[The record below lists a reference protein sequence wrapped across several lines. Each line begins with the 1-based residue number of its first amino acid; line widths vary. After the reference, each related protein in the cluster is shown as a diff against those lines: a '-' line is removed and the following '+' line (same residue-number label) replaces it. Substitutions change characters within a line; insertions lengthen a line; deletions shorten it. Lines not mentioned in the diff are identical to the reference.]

1 MEPRCHLWPWA
12 AFVLLAA
19 PRLLGAQ
26 GACSQGACYPPP
38 GDLLLGR
45 APHLRASSTCGL
57 SKPETYCTPHG
68 QWSMKCCRC
77 DSRLPRSRGGHRV
90 ENVLSSAGR
99 ARWWQSQNGVE
110 RVSLQLDLEQVFQLD
125 SVVLH
130 FRVGVS
136 PAAMLIERSLGAGR
150 TWQVL
155 QYLASDCAA
164 AFPRVPR
171 GSPEG
176 WQDPRCQE
184 LRGHPLH
191 GGTVKFSVQDLGST
205 ISSSYSQAIEELGP
219 FTNLRINFTEL
230 PHIPRQGYHS
240 PSTFYAVTEMQVLGS
255 CFCHGHAER
264 CSPEGDQHST
274 VSSGVGDTW
283 SVQQVPA
290 GHCVCQH
297 NTAGPHCERC
307 AALFNARPW
316 APAEDSH
323 PHECQRCDCNGHSS
337 SCHFEPELF
346 QASGGASGG
355 VCDNCQHNTQGNN
368 CERCKPNYF
377 RNPGRELSHPE
388 ACLPCECDPDGTVP
402 GSACDPGTGRCVCK
416 DNVQG
421 DRCHLC
427 KPGFAQ
433 LAGANPAGCRSE
445 YPWDTPLPPGCPLQ
459 KGPGSCPAL
468 GQGSGGDA
476 MQGAGQ
482 LWVMAVLRRALPGK
496 GRAVGVPDVVPSQ
509 FTGQCPCRD
518 GFTGQTCSALGQQL
532 CPPRH
537 YRDAR
542 GGCTECDCDFQ
553 GTEELGCDRATGRCL
568 CRAGVT
574 GPRCDQCQQGRCGPY
589 PGCQLCH
596 PCFHAYDGD
605 VERLRRTARWH
616 SGHIQHSCSLHRHG
630 PAVQGLQPSSCL
642 CKPARPWCVLGHLW
656 AQKCHFARCWQCLSA
671 LLSVCR
677 CFALCLP
684 HILFFFPPREQVRGI
699 NPNLHFLGDTASLS
713 RELETLNS
721 SLFVTN
727 SQYQSKRTQFET
739 SRSTDLSGAFQT
751 IRSAHRSS
759 SSAGSLAA
767 GAPGLLA
774 QARESRRSAAGLEGD
789 LAGDTARLLALRGEL
804 ASAPDLTPVIN
815 QVCGGAR
822 VEPCTPAR
830 CQGLLCPRDNS
841 SVCGAGQPCHGLFP
855 LARGALATAGQA
867 AKEFSSLSARL
878 QDTAQLIEATE
889 LWASRVRSSV
899 GRLAEQLGTSRA
911 QLQSDVRRLRHLL
924 QRLRSFLADK
934 DTDPASIQEI
944 SESVLS
950 LRLPADAA
958 AVRRRMT
965 EIQRLAAELQCP
977 EDVLAQTAQD
987 VARAKRLQQEAEQ
1000 ARNRANAVEGSVEE
1014 VVGTLQRAH
1023 TVLLEA
1029 QGALRGSGSS
1039 LRFIQERVDEI
1050 EAVLGPAEK
1059 SVAAVGAGQ
1068 QCPAGTELC
1077 CSSHLTSEQDSTLEI
1092 PPCPQPAGS
1101 HLQCLFAF
1109 PQAFAQVQELYSE
1122 LQSRMGQG
1130 LELGEQGR
1138 RVQSIGREAQAL
1150 FQETMGIVLR
1160 METLESEIQEGNKA
1174 LVSRMSRLSGLE
1186 EQVGRIRDAIKRKV
1200 TYYESCS

>member
-1 MEPRCHLWPWA
+1 MEPGCQLWPWA
-12 AFVLLAA
+12 VLVLLAA
-19 PRLLGAQ
+19 PRLPAAQ
-26 GACSQGACYPPP
+26 RSCSQGACFPPA

-77 DSRLPRSRGGHRV
+77 DSRLPHSHSGHRV
-90 ENVLSSAGR
+90 DNVLSSAGR

-110 RVSLQLDLEQVFQLD
+110 RVSLQLDLEQTFQLD
-125 SVVLH
+125 GVVLH
-130 FRVGVS
+130 FRS
-136 PAAMLIERSLGAGR
+136 PPAAMLIERSLDAGR

-171 GSPEG
+171 GPPEG

-191 GGTVKFSVQDLGST
+191 GGTVKFSVRDLGSA
-205 ISSSYSQAIEELGP
+205 ISSSYSQAVGKLGP

-264 CSPEGDQHST
+264 CGPAGEQHGT
-274 VSSGVGDTW
+274 
-283 SVQQVPA
+283 QVA

-316 APAEDSH
+316 APAEDSD
-323 PHECQRCDCNGHSS
+323 PHACQRCDCNGHSS
-337 SCHFEPELF
+337 SCHFDPELYR
-346 QASGGASGG
+346 ASGGASGG
-355 VCDNCQHNTQGNN
+355 VCDNCQHNTEGNN
-368 CERCKPNYF
+368 CERCKTNYF
-377 RNPGRELSHPE
+377 RDVRRELSHPE

-402 GSACDPGTGRCVCK
+402 GSVCDPGTGRCVCK

-433 LAGANPAGCRSE
+433 LAGANPAGCRRCTCNALGTRQ
-445 YPWDTPLPPGCPLQ
+445 DTAPCDGDS
-459 KGPGSCPAL
+459 GSCFCLPNVVGSDCGQCAAGHWGL
-468 GQGSGGDA
+468 GGGQGCRPCACDPRGS
-476 MQGAGQ
+476 
-482 LWVMAVLRRALPGK
+482 RSPHCN
-496 GRAVGVPDVVPSQ
+496 Q

-518 GFTGQTCSALGQQL
+518 GFTGQTCSAVGQQQ

-553 GTEELGCDRATGRCL
+553 GTEEVGCDRATGRCL

-574 GPRCDQCQQGRCGPY
+574 GARCDQCQRGHCSSQ
-589 PGCQLCH
+589 PGCQPCH
-596 PCFHAYDGD
+596 PCFHTYDGD
-605 VERLRRTARWH
+605 IEHLRQRQAGLANATARLPAGTGG
-616 SGHIQHSCSLHRHG
+616 SQLGPRLSRAQGNLQQAQGILGH
-630 PAVQGLQPSSCL
+630 PAGTQQGL
-642 CKPARPWCVLGHLW
+642 
-656 AQKCHFARCWQCLSA
+656 AQAGSA
-671 LLSVCR
+671 L
-677 CFALCLP
+677 AA
-684 HILFFFPPREQVRGI
+684 IREQVQGI
-699 NPNLHFLGDTASLS
+699 NPDLHFLDDTASLS
-713 RELETLNS
+713 RELEALNS

-727 SQYQSKRTQFET
+727 SQYQSKKTQFET

-751 IRSAHRSS
+751 IRSAYRSS
-759 SSAGSLAA
+759 SSASSLAA

-774 QARESRRSAAGLEGD
+774 QARESRRSAAGLQGD
-789 LAGDTARLLALRGEL
+789 LAADTAKLLALKGEL
-804 ASAPDLTPVIN
+804 DSAPDLTPVIN

-830 CQGLLCPRDNS
+830 CPGLLCPRDNS
-841 SVCGAGQPCHGLFP
+841 SACVAGQPCHGLFP
-855 LARGALATAGQA
+855 LASGALAAAGRA
-867 AKEFSSLSARL
+867 AKEFGSLSARL
-878 QDTAQLIEATE
+878 QDTAQLIRRTE
-889 LWASRVRSSV
+889 LSASQVQSSAR
-899 GRLAEQLGTSRA
+899 RLAEQLGVSRT
-911 QLQSDVRRLRHLL
+911 QLQGDVRRVRQLL
-924 QRLRSFLADK
+924 QRLRGFLADK
-934 DTDPASIQEI
+934 GTDPASIQEI

-950 LRLPADAA
+950 LRLPTDAA
-958 AVRRRMT
+958 AVRRRMA
-965 EIQRLAAELQCP
+965 EIQRLATALQYP
-977 EDVLAQTAQD
+977 EDILAQTAED
-987 VARAKRLQQEAEQ
+987 IARAKRLQQEAEQ

-1014 VVGTLQRAH
+1014 VLGSLQRANA
-1023 TVLLEA
+1023 VLLEA

-1039 LRFIQERVDEI
+1039 LRFVRERVEEI

-1059 SVAAVGAGQ
+1059 NVVAVGAGLAALAGRLSQ
-1068 QCPAGTELC
+1068 LQRGAEQNRLRAGDTRDTAGTAAQRA
-1077 CSSHLTSEQDSTLEI
+1077 SSAQ
-1092 PPCPQPAGS
+1092 
-1101 HLQCLFAF
+1101 
-1109 PQAFAQVQELYSE
+1109 QAFAQVKELFSE
-1122 LQSRMGQG
+1122 LQSRVGQG
-1130 LELGEQGR
+1130 PALGEQGR
-1138 RVQSIGREAQAL
+1138 RVQSIGQEAQAL
-1150 FQETMGIVLR
+1150 FQETLGIMLR
-1160 METLESEIQEGNKA
+1160 MEALELEIQEGNEA

-1186 EQVGRIRDAIKRKV
+1186 EQAGRIRDNIKRKV
-1200 TYYESCS
+1200 SYYESCS

>member
-1 MEPRCHLWPWA
+1 QR
-12 AFVLLAA
+12 
-19 PRLLGAQ
+19 
-26 GACSQGACYPPP
+26 ACSQGACYPAP

-77 DSRLPRSRGGHRV
+77 DSRLPHSYSGHRV

-110 RVSLQLDLEQVFQLD
+110 RVSLQLDLEQMFQLD

-130 FRVGVS
+130 FRS
-136 PAAMLIERSLGAGR
+136 PPAAMLMERSQDGGR

-171 GSPEG
+171 GPPES

-191 GGTVKFSVQDLGST
+191 GGTVKFSVRDLGST
-205 ISSSYSQAIEELGP
+205 ISSSYSQAIENLGP

-230 PHIPRQGYHS
+230 PHIPRQGYHA

-255 CFCHGHAER
+255 CFCHGHAEH
-264 CSPEGDQHST
+264 CAPAGDQHST
-274 VSSGVGDTW
+274 VSSGVGDPL
-283 SVQQVPA
+283 SVQQVP

-323 PHECQRCDCNGHSS
+323 PHECQPCECDPDGTVPGSACDPGTGRC
-337 SCHFEPELF
+337 
-346 QASGGASGG
+346 
-355 VCDNCQHNTQGNN
+355 VCKDNHNTEGNN
-368 CERCKPNYF
+368 CERCKTNYF
-377 RNPGRELSHPE
+377 RNPRQELSHPE

-421 DRCHLC
+421 HRCHLC

-433 LAGANPAGCRSE
+433 LAGANPAGCRRCACNALGTRQ
-445 YPWDTPLPPGCPLQ
+445 DTVPCDGDS
-459 KGPGSCPAL
+459 GSCSCLPNVVGSDCGQCAAGHWGL
-468 GQGSGGDA
+468 GSGQGCRPCACHPRGSRSP
-476 MQGAGQ
+476 QCN
-482 LWVMAVLRRALPGK
+482 
-496 GRAVGVPDVVPSQ
+496 Q

-518 GFTGQTCSALGQQL
+518 GYTGQTCSALGQQQ

-537 YRDAR
+537 YRDSQ
-542 GGCTECDCDFQ
+542 GGCTECNCDFQ
-553 GTEELGCDRATGRCL
+553 GTEEPGCDRATGRCL

-574 GPRCDQCQQGRCGPY
+574 GPRCDQCQQGHCGPY
-589 PGCQLCH
+589 PGCHLCH
-596 PCFHAYDGD
+596 PCFHTHSGD
-605 VERLRRTARWH
+605 IERLRQRQAGLANATALLPPGTGG
-616 SGHIQHSCSLHRHG
+616 SQLG
-630 PAVQGLQPSSCL
+630 PRLAQAQGNLQQ
-642 CKPARPWCVLGHLW
+642 AQGVLGHSAVTQQGL
-656 AQKCHFARCWQCLSA
+656 AQLGSTLAAIRD
-671 LLSVCR
+671 
-677 CFALCLP
+677 
-684 HILFFFPPREQVRGI
+684 QVQGI
-699 NPNLHFLGDTASLS
+699 NPNLHFLGDTASLL
-713 RELETLNS
+713 RELESLNS
-721 SLFVTN
+721 SLVATN
-727 SQYQSKRTQFET
+727 SQYQSKRSQFES

-751 IRSAHRSS
+751 IRSAYQSS
-759 SSAGSLAA
+759 SSASSLAA
-767 GAPGLLA
+767 GAPALLA
-774 QARESRRSAAGLEGD
+774 RARESRRSAAGLQGD
-789 LAGDTARLLALRGEL
+789 LSGDTAKLLALKGEL

-822 VEPCTPAR
+822 VEPCTPAH

-855 LARGALATAGQA
+855 LARGALAAAGQA

-878 QDTAQLIEATE
+878 QDTAQLIETTE
-889 LWASRVRSSV
+889 LSASQIQSSV
-899 GRLAEQLGTSRA
+899 RRLAEQLGVSRT
-911 QLQSDVRRLRHLL
+911 QIQGDVWRLRQLL

-950 LRLPADAA
+950 LRLPTDAA

-965 EIQRLAAELQCP
+965 EIQKLAAELQCP
-977 EDVLAQTAQD
+977 EDILAQTAQD
-987 VARAKRLQQEAEQ
+987 IARAKRLQQEAEQ

-1014 VVGTLQRAH
+1014 VVGTLQRAN
-1023 TVLLEA
+1023 TLLLEA
-1029 QGALRGSGSS
+1029 QGHLRGSGSS

-1050 EAVLGPAEK
+1050 EAVLGPAER
-1059 SVAAVGAGQ
+1059 SVVAVGAGLAGLAERLQ
-1068 QCPAGTELC
+1068 QLQSGADQNLLRAGDMRDTAGTAAQRA
-1077 CSSHLTSEQDSTLEI
+1077 SSAQ
-1092 PPCPQPAGS
+1092 
-1101 HLQCLFAF
+1101 
-1109 PQAFAQVQELYSE
+1109 QAFARVKELYSE
-1122 LQSRMGQG
+1122 LQGRMGQG

-1150 FQETMGIVLR
+1150 FQETMGIMIR
-1160 METLESEIQEGNKA
+1160 MEALESEIQEGNKA

-1186 EQVGRIRDAIKRKV
+1186 EQVGRIRDTIKRKV
-1200 TYYESCS
+1200 AYYDSCS

>member
-1 MEPRCHLWPWA
+1 MSSALPEQGVDVWGSLNHRFIITAPTGTFSA
-12 AFVLLAA
+12 AA

-26 GACSQGACYPPP
+26 RACSQGACYPPP

-68 QWSMKCCRC
+68 QSALELFSAVLVTEELSMKAVAGRGQQNPGVEHCGQNIPNPPIPGHFSYELNSCFTRHEWWSMKCCRC
-77 DSRLPRSRGGHRV
+77 DSRLPHSYGGHRV

-110 RVSLQLDLEQVFQLD
+110 RVSLQLDLEQMFQLD

-130 FRVGVS
+130 FRS
-136 PAAMLIERSLGAGR
+136 PPAAMLIECSVDAGR

-171 GSPEG
+171 GSPER

-191 GGTVKFSVQDLGST
+191 GGTVKFSVRDLGST
-205 ISSSYSQAIEELGP
+205 ISSSYSQAVEKLGP

-264 CSPEGDQHST
+264 CAPAGDQHST
-274 VSSGVGDTW
+274 
-283 SVQQVPA
+283 QVTA
-290 GHCVCQH
+290 HCVCQH

-337 SCHFEPELF
+337 SCHFDPELYR
-346 QASGGASGG
+346 ASSGASGG
-355 VCDNCQHNTQGNN
+355 VCDNCQHNTEGNN
-368 CERCKPNYF
+368 CERCKANYF
-377 RNPGRELSHPE
+377 RNPRRELSHPE
-388 ACLPCECDPDGTVP
+388 ACLPCECDPEGSVP
-402 GSACDPGTGRCVCK
+402 GSVCDPGTGRCVCK
-416 DNVQG
+416 DNVHG

-433 LAGANPAGCRSE
+433 LAGANPAGCH
-445 YPWDTPLPPGCPLQ
+445 T
-459 KGPGSCPAL
+459 
-468 GQGSGGDA
+468 
-476 MQGAGQ
+476 
-482 LWVMAVLRRALPGK
+482 
-496 GRAVGVPDVVPSQ
+496 
-509 FTGQCPCRD
+509 
-518 GFTGQTCSALGQQL
+518 
-532 CPPRH
+532 
-537 YRDAR
+537 
-542 GGCTECDCDFQ
+542 CDCDFQ
-553 GTEELGCDRATGRCL
+553 GTEEAGCDKATGRCL
-568 CRAGVT
+568 CRAGVA
-574 GPRCDQCQQGRCGPY
+574 GPRCDRCQQGRCGPY

-596 PCFHAYDGD
+596 PCFRTYDGD
-605 VERLRRTARWH
+605 MERLRQRQAGLANATALLPAGTGG
-616 SGHIQHSCSLHRHG
+616 SGLG
-630 PAVQGLQPSSCL
+630 PRLSRAQGNLRQ
-642 CKPARPWCVLGHLW
+642 AQGVLGHPAVTQQGL
-656 AQKCHFARCWQCLSA
+656 AQAGSA
-671 LLSVCR
+671 L
-677 CFALCLP
+677 AA
-684 HILFFFPPREQVRGI
+684 IREQVRGI
-699 NPNLHFLGDTASLS
+699 NPNLRFLDDTASLS
-713 RELETLNS
+713 RELEALNS
-721 SLFVTN
+721 SLFITS
-727 SQYQSKRTQFET
+727 SQYQSKRTQFES

-751 IRSAHRSS
+751 IRSAYQSS
-759 SSAGSLAA
+759 SSASSLAA
-767 GAPGLLA
+767 AAPGLLA
-774 QARESRRSAAGLEGD
+774 QARESRQSAAGLEGD
-789 LAGDTARLLALRGEL
+789 LAGDTAKLLALKGEL

-822 VEPCTPAR
+822 AEPCTPAR

-841 SVCGAGQPCHGLFP
+841 SVCGAGRPCHGLFP
-855 LARGALATAGQA
+855 LASGALAAAGRA

-878 QDTAQLIEATE
+878 QDTAQLIETTE
-889 LWASRVRSSV
+889 LSASQIQSSV
-899 GRLAEQLGTSRA
+899 RRLAEQLGVSRTQIQA
-911 QLQSDVRRLRHLL
+911 DVRRLRQLL
-924 QRLRSFLADK
+924 QRVRSFLADK

-950 LRLPADAA
+950 LRLPTDAA

-965 EIQRLAAELQCP
+965 EIQKLAAELQCP
-977 EDVLAQTAQD
+977 EDILAQTAED
-987 VARAKRLQQEAEQ
+987 IARAKRLQQEAEQ

-1014 VVGTLQRAH
+1014 VLGTLQRAN

-1059 SVAAVGAGQ
+1059 SVAAVGAGLAGLAERLSRLQ
-1068 QCPAGTELC
+1068 RGADQNRLRAGDTRDTAGTAA
-1077 CSSHLTSEQDSTLEI
+1077 QR
-1092 PPCPQPAGS
+1092 AGGA
-1101 HLQCLFAF
+1101 Q
-1109 PQAFAQVQELYSE
+1109 QAFAQVKELYSE

-1150 FQETMGIVLR
+1150 FQETMGIMLR
-1160 METLESEIQEGNKA
+1160 METLESEIQEGNRA

-1186 EQVGRIRDAIKRKV
+1186 EQVGRIRDNIKKKV
-1200 TYYESCS
+1200 SYYESCS

>member
-1 MEPRCHLWPWA
+1 QR
-12 AFVLLAA
+12 
-19 PRLLGAQ
+19 
-26 GACSQGACYPPP
+26 ACSQGACFPAP

-68 QWSMKCCRC
+68 EWSMKCCRC
-77 DSRLPRSRGGHRV
+77 DSRLPHSYNGHRV

-110 RVSLQLDLEQVFQLD
+110 RVSLQLDLEQTFQLD

-130 FRVGVS
+130 FRS
-136 PAAMLIERSLGAGR
+136 PPAAMLIERSLDAGR

-155 QYLASDCAA
+155 QYLASDCAT

-171 GSPEG
+171 GPPEG

-184 LRGHPLH
+184 LQGHPVH
-191 GGTVKFSVQDLGST
+191 GGLSVKFSVQDLGST
-205 ISSSYSQAIEELGP
+205 ISSSYSQAMEKLGP

-264 CSPEGDQHST
+264 CTPAGNQHS
-274 VSSGVGDTW
+274 VGVCVT
-283 SVQQVPA
+283 QQVP

-316 APAEDSH
+316 APAGDSD

-337 SCHFEPELF
+337 SCHFDPELY

-355 VCDNCQHNTQGNN
+355 VCDHCQHNTEGNN
-368 CERCKPNYF
+368 CERCKTSYF
-377 RNPGRELSHPE
+377 RNPRQELSHPE

-433 LAGANPAGCRSE
+433 LAAANPAGCRRCTCNALGTRQ
-445 YPWDTPLPPGCPLQ
+445 DTVPCDGDT
-459 KGPGSCPAL
+459 GSCFCLPNVVGSDCGQCAAGHWGL
-468 GQGSGGDA
+468 ASGQGCQPCA
-476 MQGAGQ
+476 CHPQGSHS
-482 LWVMAVLRRALPGK
+482 PHCN
-496 GRAVGVPDVVPSQ
+496 Q

-518 GFTGQTCSALGQQL
+518 GFTGQTCSALGQQQ
-532 CPPRH
+532 CPARH
-537 YRDAR
+537 YRDER

-568 CRAGVT
+568 CRAGVS
-574 GPRCDQCQQGRCGPY
+574 GPRCDQCQHGHCGSY

-596 PCFHAYDGD
+596 PCFQ
-605 VERLRRTARWH
+605 
-616 SGHIQHSCSLHRHG
+616 S
-630 PAVQGLQPSSCL
+630 QGE
-642 CKPARPWCVLGHLW
+642 ARPWLSW
-656 AQKCHFARCWQCLSA
+656 AVSGLRSVPLPGAGSAPARVALSA
-671 LLSVCR
+671 LISVCR
-677 CFALCLP
+677 SFVLYLI
-684 HILFFFPPREQVRGI
+684 HILFFFSPREQVRGI
-699 NPNLHFLGDTASLS
+699 NPDLHFLDDTASLS
-713 RELETLNS
+713 RELQALNS
-721 SLFVTN
+721 SLIATS
-727 SQYQSKRTQFET
+727 SQYQSKKTQFES
-739 SRSTDLSGAFQT
+739 SRSTDLAGAFQT
-751 IRSAHRSS
+751 IRSAYQSS
-759 SSAGSLAA
+759 SSAGSLAQ

-774 QARESRRSAAGLEGD
+774 QARESRRSAAGLQRD
-789 LAGDTARLLALRGEL
+789 LAAGTARLLALQGQL
-804 ASAPDLTPVIN
+804 ASAPDLTPAIN

-822 VEPCTPAR
+822 VEPCTPAH
-830 CQGLLCPRDNS
+830 CPGLLCPRDNS

-855 LARGALATAGQA
+855 LASGAVAAAGQA

-878 QDTAQLIEATE
+878 QDTAQLVKTTE
-889 LWASRVRSSV
+889 LSAGQIRSSTR
-899 GRLAEQLGTSRA
+899 RLAEQLAVTRTQIQG
-911 QLQSDVRRLRHLL
+911 DVRRVRQLL
-924 QRLRSFLADK
+924 QRLRGFLADK
-934 DTDPASIQEI
+934 DMDPASIQEI

-950 LRLPADAA
+950 LRLPTDAA
-958 AVRRRMT
+958 AVRRRMA
-965 EIQRLAAELQCP
+965 EIQRLATALQCP
-977 EDVLAQTAQD
+977 EDILAQTAED
-987 VARAKRLQQEAEQ
+987 IARAKRLQQEAEQ
-1000 ARNRANAVEGSVEE
+1000 ARNRAKAVEGSVEE
-1014 VVGTLQRAH
+1014 VLGTLQRASS
-1023 TVLLEA
+1023 VLLEA

-1039 LRFIQERVDEI
+1039 LRFIQERLDEI

-1059 SVAAVGAGQ
+1059 NVVAMGAGLAGLAERLSQ
-1068 QCPAGTELC
+1068 LQRGTEQNRLRAGDTQDTAGTAAQRA
-1077 CSSHLTSEQDSTLEI
+1077 SSAQ
-1092 PPCPQPAGS
+1092 
-1101 HLQCLFAF
+1101 
-1109 PQAFAQVQELYSE
+1109 QAFGRVKELYLE

-1130 LELGEQGR
+1130 PALGEQGR

-1150 FQETMGIVLR
+1150 LQDTMGIMLR

-1186 EQVGRIRDAIKRKV
+1186 EQVGRIRDSIKSKV
-1200 TYYESCS
+1200 AYYESCS

>member
-1 MEPRCHLWPWA
+1 MEPRCQLWPWA
-12 AFVLLAA
+12 LLVLLAA
-19 PRLLGAQ
+19 PRLLAAQ

-45 APHLRASSTCGL
+45 AAHLRASSTCGL

-77 DSRLPRSRGGHRV
+77 DSRLPHSYSGHRV

-110 RVSLQLDLEQVFQLD
+110 RVSLQLDLEQPFQLD

-130 FRVGVS
+130 FRS
-136 PAAMLIERSLGAGR
+136 PPAAMLIERSQDAGR

-171 GSPEG
+171 GSPKG

-184 LRGHPLH
+184 LRGHPGH
-191 GGTVKFSVQDLGST
+191 GGTVKFSVRDLGST
-205 ISSSYSQAIEELGP
+205 ITSSYSQAIGNLGP

-264 CSPEGDQHST
+264 CGPAGDQHST
-274 VSSGVGDTW
+274 GHRL
-283 SVQQVPA
+283 SVQQVP

-316 APAEDSH
+316 APAEDSN
-323 PHECQRCDCNGHSS
+323 PHACQRT
-337 SCHFEPELF
+337 
-346 QASGGASGG
+346 ASASPAPSPAQPQLPAPSWGSVGLLVTRCLGTFASRGLQRCPAPGATVGLWDVSG
-355 VCDNCQHNTQGNN
+355 
-368 CERCKPNYF
+368 PF
-377 RNPGRELSHPE
+377 
-388 ACLPCECDPDGTVP
+388 AACECDPDGTVP
-402 GSACDPGTGRCVCK
+402 GSVCDPGTGRCVCK

-433 LAGANPAGCRSE
+433 LAGANPAGCRRCTCNALGTRQ
-445 YPWDTPLPPGCPLQ
+445 DTVPCDGDT
-459 KGPGSCPAL
+459 GSCFCLPNVVGSDCGQCAAGHWGL
-468 GQGSGGDA
+468 GSGQGCQPCSCHPRGSHS
-476 MQGAGQ
+476 
-482 LWVMAVLRRALPGK
+482 PHCN
-496 GRAVGVPDVVPSQ
+496 Q

-518 GFTGQTCSALGQQL
+518 GFTGQTCSAVGQQQ
-532 CPPRH
+532 CPPQH

-553 GTEELGCDRATGRCL
+553 GTEEAGCDRATGRCL

-574 GPRCDQCQQGRCGPY
+574 GPRCDQCQRGHCSSQ
-589 PGCQLCH
+589 PGCQPCH
-596 PCFHAYDGD
+596 PCFHTYDGD
-605 VERLRRTARWH
+605 IERLRQRQAGLANATARLPAGTGG
-616 SGHIQHSCSLHRHG
+616 SPLSPRLSRAQGNLQQALGILGH
-630 PAVQGLQPSSCL
+630 PAGTQQGL
-642 CKPARPWCVLGHLW
+642 
-656 AQKCHFARCWQCLSA
+656 AQVGSA
-671 LLSVCR
+671 L
-677 CFALCLP
+677 AA
-684 HILFFFPPREQVRGI
+684 IREQVRGI
-699 NPNLHFLGDTASLS
+699 NPNLHFLDDTASLS
-713 RELETLNS
+713 RELEALNS
-721 SLFVTN
+721 SLFVTT
-727 SQYQSKRTQFET
+727 SQYQSKKSQFET

-751 IRSAHRSS
+751 IRSAYQSS
-759 SSAGSLAA
+759 SSASSLAT

-774 QARESRRSAAGLEGD
+774 QARESRRSAAGLQGD
-789 LAGDTARLLALRGEL
+789 LAGDTAKLLALKGEL

-841 SVCGAGQPCHGLFP
+841 SVCGAGRPCHGLFP
-855 LARGALATAGQA
+855 LASGALAAAGRA
-867 AKEFSSLSARL
+867 AKEFGSLSARL
-878 QDTAQLIEATE
+878 RDTAQLIQTTE
-889 LWASRVRSSV
+889 LSASQIQSSAR
-899 GRLAEQLGTSRA
+899 RLAEQLGVSRT
-911 QLQSDVRRLRHLL
+911 QLQGDVRRARQLL
-924 QRLRSFLADK
+924 QRLRAFLADK

-950 LRLPADAA
+950 LRLPTDAA

-965 EIQRLAAELQCP
+965 EIQKLATELQCP
-977 EDVLAQTAQD
+977 EDILAQTAED
-987 VARAKRLQQEAEQ
+987 IARAKRLQQEAEQ
-1000 ARNRANAVEGSVEE
+1000 ARNRANTVEGSVEE
-1014 VVGTLQRAH
+1014 VLGKLQQAN

-1039 LRFIQERVDEI
+1039 LRFIRERVEEI

-1059 SVAAVGAGQ
+1059 NLVAMGAGLAGLAGRLSQ
-1068 QCPAGTELC
+1068 LQHSTEQNRLRAGDARDTAGTAAQQA
-1077 CSSHLTSEQDSTLEI
+1077 SG
-1092 PPCPQPAGS
+1092 AR
-1101 HLQCLFAF
+1101 
-1109 PQAFAQVQELYSE
+1109 QAFAQVKELFSE
-1122 LQSRMGQG
+1122 LQSRVGQG
-1130 LELGEQGR
+1130 PALGEQGR

-1186 EQVGRIRDAIKRKV
+1186 EQVGRIRDSIKEKIA
-1200 TYYESCS
+1200 YYESCS

>member
-1 MEPRCHLWPWA
+1 MEPRCRLWPWA
-12 AFVLLAA
+12 VFVLLLAA

-77 DSRLPRSRGGHRV
+77 DSRLPHSYSGHRV

-110 RVSLQLDLEQVFQLD
+110 RVSLQLDLEQMFQLD

-130 FRVGVS
+130 FRS
-136 PAAMLIERSLGAGR
+136 PPAAMLIERSLDSGR

-155 QYLASDCAA
+155 QYLASDCAT

-191 GGTVKFSVQDLGST
+191 GGTVKFSVRDLGST
-205 ISSSYSQAIEELGP
+205 ISSSHSQAIEKLSP

-230 PHIPRQGYHS
+230 PHIPRQGYHA
-240 PSTFYAVTEMQVLGS
+240 PSTFYALTEMQVLGS

-264 CSPEGDQHST
+264 CAPAGDGHST
-274 VSSGVGDTW
+274 
-283 SVQQVPA
+283 QVP

-337 SCHFEPELF
+337 SCHFDPELF
-346 QASGGASGG
+346 RASGGASGG
-355 VCDNCQHNTQGNN
+355 VCDNCQHNTEGTN
-368 CERCKPNYF
+368 CERCQTGYF
-377 RNPGRELSHPE
+377 RNPRQELSHPE

-433 LAGANPAGCRSE
+433 LTAANPAGCRRCSCNALGTRQDAV
-445 YPWDTPLPPGCPLQ
+445 PCDGDS
-459 KGPGSCPAL
+459 GSCSCLPNVVGSDCGQCAAGHWGL
-468 GQGSGGDA
+468 GSGQGCRPCACHPRGSLSPHCD
-476 MQGAGQ
+476 Q
-482 LWVMAVLRRALPGK
+482 L
-496 GRAVGVPDVVPSQ
+496 
-509 FTGQCPCRD
+509 TGQCPCRD
-518 GFTGQTCSALGQQL
+518 GFTGQSCSALGQQQ

-537 YRDAR
+537 YRDAQ
-542 GGCTECDCDFQ
+542 GGCTECDCDFD
-553 GTEELGCDRATGRCL
+553 GTEEPGCDRATGRCL

-574 GPRCDQCQQGRCGPY
+574 GPRCDRCQQGHCGPY

-596 PCFHAYDGD
+596 PCFHTHHGD
-605 VERLRRTARWH
+605 VQRLRQRRAGLANATALLPAGTGGSQLGPRL
-616 SGHIQHSCSLHRHG
+616 SQAQGNLQQARGILGH
-630 PAVQGLQPSSCL
+630 PAVTQQSL
-642 CKPARPWCVLGHLW
+642 
-656 AQKCHFARCWQCLSA
+656 AQAGTA
-671 LLSVCR
+671 L
-677 CFALCLP
+677 AA
-684 HILFFFPPREQVRGI
+684 IREQVRGI
-699 NPNLHFLGDTASLS
+699 NPNLHILDDTASLS
-713 RELETLNS
+713 RELEALNS

-727 SQYQSKRTQFET
+727 SQYQSKRTQFES

-751 IRSAHRSS
+751 IRSAYRSS
-759 SSAGSLAA
+759 SSAAGLAA

-774 QARESRRSAAGLEGD
+774 QARESRGSIAGLQRD
-789 LAGDTARLLALRGEL
+789 LAGDTAKLLALKGEL
-804 ASAPDLTPVIN
+804 ASAPDITPIIN

-822 VEPCTPAR
+822 VEPCTPAH
-830 CQGLLCPRDNS
+830 CPGLLCPRDNGS
-841 SVCGAGQPCHGLFP
+841 ACGAGQPCHGLFP
-855 LARGALATAGQA
+855 LASGALAAAGRA

-878 QDTAQLIEATE
+878 QDTAQLIETTE
-889 LWASRVRSSV
+889 LSASQIQSSMR
-899 GRLAEQLGTSRA
+899 RLVEQLGVSRT
-911 QLQSDVRRLRHLL
+911 QIQSDVRRLRQLL
-924 QRLRSFLADK
+924 QRVRSFLADK

-950 LRLPADAA
+950 LRLPTDAA
-958 AVRRRMT
+958 AVRRRVT

-977 EDVLAQTAQD
+977 EDILAQTAQD
-987 VARAKRLQQEAEQ
+987 IARAKRLQQEAEQ

-1014 VVGTLQRAH
+1014 VLGTLQRAH

-1050 EAVLGPAEK
+1050 EAVLGPAE
-1059 SVAAVGAGQ
+1059 SSLGAVGAGLAELEARLAQ
-1068 QCPAGTELC
+1068 LQRGAEQNRLRAGDTRDTAGTAAQRA
-1077 CSSHLTSEQDSTLEI
+1077 SSAQ
-1092 PPCPQPAGS
+1092 
-1101 HLQCLFAF
+1101 
-1109 PQAFAQVQELYSE
+1109 QALAQVKELYSE

-1138 RVQSIGREAQAL
+1138 RVQSIGQEAQAL
-1150 FQETMGIVLR
+1150 FQETMGIMLR
-1160 METLESEIQEGNKA
+1160 METLESEIQEGNEA
-1174 LVSRMSRLSGLE
+1174 LLARMSRLSGLE
-1186 EQVGRIRDAIKRKV
+1186 EQVGRIRDTIKRKV
-1200 TYYESCS
+1200 NYYDSCS

>member
-1 MEPRCHLWPWA
+1 MEPRCQLWPWA

-26 GACSQGACYPPP
+26 RACSQGACYPPA

-45 APHLRASSTCGL
+45 APHLSASSTCGL

-77 DSRLPRSRGGHRV
+77 DSRLPHSYSGHRV
-90 ENVLSSAGR
+90 ENVLSSASR
-99 ARWWQSQNGVE
+99 ARWWQSQNGVQ
-110 RVSLQLDLEQVFQLD
+110 RVSLQLDLGQVFQLD
-125 SVVLH
+125 SVVLL
-130 FRVGVS
+130 FRS
-136 PAAMLIERSLGAGR
+136 PPAAMLIERSQDAGR
-150 TWQVL
+150 TWQVM

-164 AFPRVPR
+164 AFPHVPR

-191 GGTVKFSVQDLGST
+191 GGTVKFSVRDLGST
-205 ISSSYSQAIEELGP
+205 ISSSYSQAIEKLGP

-230 PHIPRQGYHS
+230 PHIPRQGYHA
-240 PSTFYAVTEMQVLGS
+240 PSTFYAVTELQVLGS

-264 CSPEGDQHST
+264 SAAT
-274 VSSGVGDTW
+274 RAGDTL
-283 SVQQVPA
+283 SVQQVP

-316 APAEDSH
+316 APAEDGH

-337 SCHFEPELF
+337 SCHFDPELYR
-346 QASGGASGG
+346 ASGGASGG
-355 VCDNCQHNTQGNN
+355 VCDDCQHNTEGNN
-368 CERCKPNYF
+368 CERCKTDFF
-377 RNPGRELSHPE
+377 RNPRRELSHPE

-402 GSACDPGTGRCVCK
+402 GSVCDPGTGRCVCK

-433 LAGANPAGCRSE
+433 LAGANPAGCRRCACNALGTRQ
-445 YPWDTPLPPGCPLQ
+445 DTEPCDGDS
-459 KGPGSCPAL
+459 GSCSCLPNVVGSDCGQCAAGHWGL
-468 GQGSGGDA
+468 GSGQGCRPCACHPRGS
-476 MQGAGQ
+476 
-482 LWVMAVLRRALPGK
+482 RSPHCN
-496 GRAVGVPDVVPSQ
+496 Q

-518 GFTGQTCSALGQQL
+518 GFTGQTCSALAQQQ

-553 GTEELGCDRATGRCL
+553 GTEEAGCDRATGRCL

-574 GPRCDQCQQGRCGPY
+574 GPRCDQCQQGHCGPY

-596 PCFHAYDGD
+596 PCFHTYDGD
-605 VERLRRTARWH
+605 VERLRQRQASLANATARLPAGTGG
-616 SGHIQHSCSLHRHG
+616 SQLGPRLSRARGDLQQAQGILGHPPGTQ
-630 PAVQGLQPSSCL
+630 QGL
-642 CKPARPWCVLGHLW
+642 
-656 AQKCHFARCWQCLSA
+656 AQVGGA
-671 LLSVCR
+671 L
-677 CFALCLP
+677 AA
-684 HILFFFPPREQVRGI
+684 IREQVRGI
-699 NPNLHFLGDTASLS
+699 NPDLHFLGDTASLS
-713 RELETLNS
+713 RELEALNR
-721 SLFVTN
+721 SLFATS
-727 SQYQSKRTQFET
+727 SQYQSKRTQFDS

-751 IRSAHRSS
+751 IRSAYRSS
-759 SSAGSLAA
+759 SSASSLAA

-774 QARESRRSAAGLEGD
+774 QARESRRSAAGLQGD
-789 LAGDTARLLALRGEL
+789 LAADTATLLALKGQL
-804 ASAPDLTPVIN
+804 ASAPDLSPVIK

-855 LARGALATAGQA
+855 LARGALAAAGQA

-878 QDTAQLIEATE
+878 QDTARLIETTE
-889 LWASRVRSSV
+889 VSASQTQGSVR
-899 GRLAEQLGTSRA
+899 RLAEQLGASRT
-911 QLQSDVRRLRHLL
+911 QLQGDVRRLRQLL

-950 LRLPADAA
+950 LRLPTDAA

-965 EIQRLAAELQCP
+965 EIQKLAAELQCP
-977 EDVLAQTAQD
+977 EDILAQTAED
-987 VARAKRLQQEAEQ
+987 IARAKRLQQEAEQ

-1014 VVGTLQRAH
+1014 VLGTLQRAN
-1023 TVLLEA
+1023 TALLEA

-1039 LRFIQERVDEI
+1039 LRFIQERVDEVRGAWWLPRT
-1050 EAVLGPAEK
+1050 EPGLQHRK
-1059 SVAAVGAGQ
+1059 SPFA
-1068 QCPAGTELC
+1068 
-1077 CSSHLTSEQDSTLEI
+1077 
-1092 PPCPQPAGS
+1092 QPAGS
-1101 HLQCLFAF
+1101 YLQCVFAV
-1109 PQAFAQVQELYSE
+1109 PQAFAQVKELYSE
-1122 LQSRMGQG
+1122 LQSRMGPG

-1150 FQETMGIVLR
+1150 FQETMGIMLR
-1160 METLESEIQEGNKA
+1160 METLESEIREGNEA

-1186 EQVGRIRDAIKRKV
+1186 EQVGRIRDTIKKKV
-1200 TYYESCS
+1200 AYYEICS

>member
-1 MEPRCHLWPWA
+1 MEPGCQLWPWA
-12 AFVLLAA
+12 VLVLLAA
-19 PRLLGAQ
+19 LQPLAAQ
-26 GACSQGACYPPP
+26 SSCSQGGACYPAP

-45 APHLRASSTCGL
+45 APRLSASSTCGL

-77 DSRLPRSRGGHRV
+77 DSRLPHSHSGHRV

-110 RVSLQLDLEQVFQLD
+110 RVSLQLDLEQLFQLH

-130 FRVGVS
+130 FRAP
-136 PAAMLIERSLGAGR
+136 PAAMLIERSLDAGR

-155 QYLASDCAA
+155 QYLASDCAT
-164 AFPRVPR
+164 AFPHVPR

-184 LRGHPLH
+184 LRGHPVH

-205 ISSSYSQAIEELGP
+205 ISSSYSQAIGRLGP

-230 PHIPRQGYHS
+230 PHVPRQGYHS
-240 PSTFYAVTEMQVLGS
+240 PSTFYAVTELQVLGS
-255 CFCHGHAER
+255 CFCHGHAEH
-264 CSPEGDQHST
+264 CSPAGEQQGT
-274 VSSGVGDTW
+274 
-283 SVQQVPA
+283 QVP

-316 APAEDSH
+316 APAEDSD
-323 PHECQRCDCNGHSS
+323 PHACQRCDCNGHSS
-337 SCHFEPELF
+337 SCHFDPELY

-355 VCDNCQHNTQGNN
+355 VCDSCQHNTEGNN
-368 CERCKPNYF
+368 CERCQSGFF
-377 RNPGRELSHPE
+377 RNPRRELSHPE
-388 ACLPCECDPDGTVP
+388 ACLPCECDPDGAVP
-402 GSACDPGTGRCVCK
+402 GSVCDPGTGRCVCK

-433 LAGANPAGCRSE
+433 LAGANPAGCRRCTCNALGTRQ
-445 YPWDTPLPPGCPLQ
+445 DTVPCDGDT
-459 KGPGSCPAL
+459 GSCSCLPNVVGSDCGQCAAGHWGL
-468 GQGSGGDA
+468 GSGQGCQPCACHPRGSRSP
-476 MQGAGQ
+476 QCN
-482 LWVMAVLRRALPGK
+482 
-496 GRAVGVPDVVPSQ
+496 Q

-518 GFTGQTCSALGQQL
+518 GFTGQTCSAVGQQQ

-553 GTEELGCDRATGRCL
+553 GTEERGCEPATGRCL

-574 GPRCDQCQQGRCGPY
+574 GQRCDRCQRGHCSSQ
-589 PGCQLCH
+589 PGCQPCH
-596 PCFHAYDGD
+596 PCFHALDGD
-605 VERLRRTARWH
+605 IQLLHRRQAGLANATARLPAGTGG
-616 SGHIQHSCSLHRHG
+616 SQLGPRLSRAQDNLQQALGILGHPPGTQ
-630 PAVQGLQPSSCL
+630 QGL
-642 CKPARPWCVLGHLW
+642 
-656 AQKCHFARCWQCLSA
+656 AQAGSTLA
-671 LLSVCR
+671 
-677 CFALCLP
+677 A
-684 HILFFFPPREQVRGI
+684 IREQVRGI
-699 NPNLHFLGDTASLS
+699 NPDLHFLDDTASLS
-713 RELETLNS
+713 RELEALNS
-721 SLFVTN
+721 SLFVTS
-727 SQYQSKRTQFET
+727 SQYQSKKTQFET
-739 SRSTDLSGAFQT
+739 SLSTDLSGALQT

-759 SSAGSLAA
+759 GRAGSLAG
-767 GAPGLLA
+767 GARGLLA
-774 QARESRRSAAGLEGD
+774 QARQSRLSAMGLQGD
-789 LAGDTARLLALRGEL
+789 LAGDTARLLALKGDL
-804 ASAPDLTPVIN
+804 ASGPDLTPVIN

-855 LARGALATAGQA
+855 LASGALAAAGRA

-878 QDTAQLIEATE
+878 RDTAQLIQRTE
-889 LWASRVRSSV
+889 LSASEIQSSTR
-899 GRLAEQLGTSRA
+899 RLAEQLGLSRT
-911 QLQSDVRRLRHLL
+911 QLQGDVRRARQLL
-924 QRLRSFLADK
+924 QRLRAFLADK

-950 LRLPADAA
+950 LRLPTDAA
-958 AVRRRMT
+958 AVQRRMS
-965 EIQRLAAELQCP
+965 EIQRLAVELQCP
-977 EDVLAQTAQD
+977 EDILAQTAED
-987 VARAKRLQQEAEQ
+987 IARAKRLQQEAEQ

-1014 VVGTLQRAH
+1014 VLGNLQRAN

-1039 LRFIQERVDEI
+1039 LRFIQERVEEI

-1059 SVAAVGAGQ
+1059 NVVAMGAGLAGLAGRLSQ
-1068 QCPAGTELC
+1068 LQRSTEQNRLRAGDTRDTAGTAA
-1077 CSSHLTSEQDSTLEI
+1077 Q
-1092 PPCPQPAGS
+1092 
-1101 HLQCLFAF
+1101 
-1109 PQAFAQVQELYSE
+1109 QASRAQQALAQVKELYSE
-1122 LQSRMGQG
+1122 LQSRLGQG
-1130 LELGEQGR
+1130 PALGERSQ
-1138 RVQSIGREAQAL
+1138 RVQSISQEAQAL
-1150 FQETMGIVLR
+1150 FQETVGIMLR

-1174 LVSRMSRLSGLE
+1174 LVSRVSRLSGLE
-1186 EQVGRIRDAIKRKV
+1186 ERVGRIRDSIKRKV
-1200 TYYESCS
+1200 AYYESCS

>member
-1 MEPRCHLWPWA
+1 
-12 AFVLLAA
+12 
-19 PRLLGAQ
+19 
-26 GACSQGACYPPP
+26 
-38 GDLLLGR
+38 
-45 APHLRASSTCGL
+45 
-57 SKPETYCTPHG
+57 

-77 DSRLPRSRGGHRV
+77 DSRLPHSYGGHRV

-110 RVSLQLDLEQVFQLD
+110 QVSLQLDLEQMFQLD

-130 FRVGVS
+130 FRS
-136 PAAMLIERSLGAGR
+136 PPAAMLIERSLDAGR

-171 GSPEG
+171 GPPEG

-191 GGTVKFSVQDLGST
+191 GGTVKFSVQDMGST
-205 ISSSYSQAIEELGP
+205 ISSSSSQAIEKLGP

-264 CSPEGDQHST
+264 CAPAGEQHS
-274 VSSGVGDTW
+274 VGDTL
-283 SVQQVPA
+283 SVQQVLA
-290 GHCVCQH
+290 HCVCQH

-307 AALFNARPW
+307 AALFNAQPW

-337 SCHFEPELF
+337 SCHFDPELH

-368 CERCKPNYF
+368 CERCKTNYF
-377 RNPGRELSHPE
+377 RNPRRELSHPE

-433 LAGANPAGCRSE
+433 LAGANPAGCRRCTCNALGTRQDAVPCDGDS
-445 YPWDTPLPPGCPLQ
+445 
-459 KGPGSCPAL
+459 GSCSCLPNVVGSDCGQCAAGHWGL
-468 GQGSGGDA
+468 ASGQGCRPCACHPRGS
-476 MQGAGQ
+476 
-482 LWVMAVLRRALPGK
+482 RSPHCN
-496 GRAVGVPDVVPSQ
+496 Q

-518 GFTGQTCSALGQQL
+518 GFTGQTCSALGQQQ

-537 YRDAR
+537 YRDAQ

-568 CRAGVT
+568 CRAGVS
-574 GPRCDQCQQGRCGPY
+574 GPRCDRCQQGLCGPY

-596 PCFHAYDGD
+596 PCFHTYDGD
-605 VERLRRTARWH
+605 IERLRQRQA
-616 SGHIQHSCSLHRHG
+616 
-630 PAVQGLQPSSCL
+630 GL
-642 CKPARPWCVLGHLW
+642 AN
-656 AQKCHFARCWQCLSA
+656 ASA
-671 LLSVCR
+671 LLPAGTGGSQLGPR
-677 CFALCLP
+677 LSRAQGNLQQARG
-684 HILFFFPPREQVRGI
+684 ILGHPAGTLQGLAQAGGVLAAIRERVRGI
-699 NPNLHFLGDTASLS
+699 NPNLHFLDVTASLS
-713 RELETLNS
+713 RELEALNS

-727 SQYQSKRTQFET
+727 SQYQSKRTQFES

-751 IRSAHRSS
+751 IRSAYRSS

-767 GAPGLLA
+767 GAAGLLA
-774 QARESRRSAAGLEGD
+774 QARESRGSAAGLQRD
-789 LAGDTARLLALRGEL
+789 LPGDTAKLLALRGQL

-815 QVCGGAR
+815 QVCGGDR

-830 CQGLLCPRDNS
+830 CQGLHCPRDNS
-841 SVCGAGQPCHGLFP
+841 SVCRAGRPCHGLFP
-855 LARGALATAGQA
+855 LARGALAAAGQV

-878 QDTAQLIEATE
+878 QDTAQLIETTE
-889 LWASRVRSSV
+889 LSARQIQSSV
-899 GRLAEQLGTSRA
+899 GRLVQQLGASRA
-911 QLQSDVRRLRHLL
+911 QLQGDVRRVRQLL
-924 QRLRSFLADK
+924 QRVRSFLADK
-934 DTDPASIQEI
+934 DTDPASIQQI

-950 LRLPADAA
+950 LRLPTDAA

-965 EIQRLAAELQCP
+965 EIQRLATELQCP
-977 EDVLAQTAQD
+977 EDILAQTAQD
-987 VARAKRLQQEAEQ
+987 IARAKRLQQEAEQ

-1014 VVGTLQRAH
+1014 VLGTLQRAN
-1023 TVLLEA
+1023 TGLLEA

-1039 LRFIQERVDEI
+1039 LRFIQERVDEVRD
-1050 EAVLGPAEK
+1050 ALSLSRV
-1059 SVAAVGAGQ
+1059 
-1068 QCPAGTELC
+1068 CPAASSASPCAGTKLW
-1077 CSSHLTSEQDSTLEI
+1077 CSVHSISKQDSTLEI

-1101 HLQCLFAF
+1101 YLQRLFAF
-1109 PQAFAQVQELYSE
+1109 PQAFAQVKELYSE

-1150 FQETMGIVLR
+1150 FQETMGIMLR
-1160 METLESEIQEGNKA
+1160 METLESEIQEGNEA

-1186 EQVGRIRDAIKRKV
+1186 EQVGRIRDTIKKKIS
-1200 TYYESCS
+1200 YYESCS